1 MNIVK
6 FGAFLFFSTTMLFA
20 QVTTKELLE
29 SISNPKIAIL
39 DTRSEDAYNGWIL
52 NNESRNGHI
61 KNAFPFPASWSKL
74 VKKDDEV
81 LKNLQNKK
89 EIILYGVSKKDM
101 QNVASFLKEMG
112 FTNVDMYANTKFFDN
127 KEIPLVAYKNYE
139 KLVPASYIQT
149 IIQEKKPVKIFEASW
164 GDGKKY
170 KKAHIPT
177 AVHINTDLV
186 EKGPIWNYR
195 SKKELQQFALDHGIS
210 QNTPVILYGPDSM
223 PAARV
228 AVALMAMGVKDV
240 RLLNGGFQA
249 WSDAGYSV
257 ESGENKPKA
266 IPSFGGKFF
275 SNAKIITNLDG
286 AQKILVSKNAQL
298 VSIRAHDEFI
308 GKISGYSYI
317 KPKGHIKGAI
327 WGKAGSD
334 AYHLEDYR
342 SPSDKMK
349 SQNEIEAMWKSLG
362 INLDKHLAFYCGTG
376 WRAAEVLFDAY
387 VMGYDKDTIYD
398 GGWLEWSLDSKRP
411 VVVEYKK

>member
-6 FGAFLFFSTTMLFA
+6 CGAFLLFSTTILFA
-20 QVTTKELLE
+20 QVSTQKLLE
-29 SISNPKIAIL
+29 SIGNPKIAIL
-39 DTRSEDAYNGWIL
+39 DTRSEDSYNGWIL

-61 KNAFPFPASWSKL
+61 KSALPFPLSWSKL
-74 VKKDDEV
+74 LQKDNEI
-81 LKNLQNKK
+81 LKNLREKK

-101 QNVASFLKEMG
+101 QSVASFLKQMG
-112 FTNVDMYANTKFFDN
+112 LSNIDIYNNINFSDEK
-127 KEIPLVAYKNYE
+127 KIPLVAYKNYK
-139 KLVPASYIQT
+139 KLVPASYINALLK
-149 IIQEKKPVKIFEASW
+149 EKKDVKIFEASW

-186 EKGPIWNYR
+186 EKGPIWNYK
-195 SKKELQQFALDHGIS
+195 SKKELKKFALTYGIS
-210 QNTPVILYGPDSM
+210 QDTPVIVYGPDSM
-223 PAARV
+223 PASRV
-228 AVALMAMGVKDV
+228 AIALMAMGVKDV

-249 WSDAGYSV
+249 WKDAGYKI
-257 ESGENKPKA
+257 ETGENKPKP
-266 IPSFGGKFF
+266 ISSFGGKFF
-275 SNAKIITNLDG
+275 ANANIITSLKE
-286 AQKILVSKNAQL
+286 AQKILKSKEAQL

-334 AYHLEDYR
+334 AYHLQDYR
-342 SPSDKMK
+342 SPSGKMK
-349 SQNEIEAMWKSLG
+349 SQNEIETMWKNLG
-362 INLDKHLAFYCGTG
+362 VNPKKHLAFYCGTG

-398 GGWLEWSLDSKRP
+398 GGWLEWSLDPKRP

>member
-6 FGAFLFFSTTMLFA
+6 FGAFLLFSSTILFA
-20 QVTTKELLE
+20 QISTQKLLE
-29 SISNPKIAIL
+29 SINNPQVVLL
-39 DTRSEDAYNGWIL
+39 DTRSEDAYNGWVL
-52 NNESRNGHI
+52 NDESRNGHI
-61 KNAFPFPASWSKL
+61 KSALPFPASWSKL

-81 LKNLQNKK
+81 LKNLQSKK
-89 EIILYGVSKKDM
+89 EIILYGISKEDM
-101 QNVASFLKEMG
+101 QNIASFLQKMG
-112 FTNVDMYANTKFFDN
+112 FSNVDVYANTKFYDE

-139 KLVPASYIQT
+139 KLVPASYIKT
-149 IIQEKKPVKIFEASW
+149 LIQEKKTVKIFEASW
-164 GDGKKY
+164 GNGKEY

-195 SKKELQQFALDHGIS
+195 DTKELHKFALDYGIA
-210 QNTPVILYGPDSM
+210 QNTPIIIYGPDSM

-228 AVALMAMGVKDV
+228 AIALMAMGVKDV

-249 WSDAGYSV
+249 WNDAGYSV
-257 ESGENKPKA
+257 EAGENKPQA
-266 IPSFGGKFF
+266 ITSFGGKFF
-275 SNAKIITNLDG
+275 SNAKLITNLDE
-286 AQKILVSKNAQL
+286 AQKILASKNAQL

-342 SPSDKMK
+342 SPTGKMK

-362 INLDKHLAFYCGTG
+362 IDTNKHLAFYCGTG

-387 VMGYDKDTIYD
+387 VMGYDNDSIYD
-398 GGWLEWSLDSKRP
+398 GGWLEWSLDPKRP
-411 VVVEYKK
+411 VIVEYKK